1 LLILNI
7 FQLSSSSEI
16 PSNSYQIF
24 EILTSYLIEDY
35 VDYGLELAVQSVP
48 IPEAKTHDP
57 PNVYFFEVIKQVNA
71 IILLF
76 ENQLSDTL
84 VPLIM
89 YVLILFLIN
98 LIIEYKI

>member
-1 LLILNI
+1 MFCNFNL
-7 FQLSSSSEI
+7 FQLSSTSDI

-24 EILTSYLIEDY
+24 EVLSSYLIEDY

-57 PNVYFFEVIKQVNA
+57 PNVYFFDVIKQVNT

-76 ENQLSDTL
+76 ENQLSDAL

-89 YVLILFLIN
+89 YVLIIFFLFL
-98 LIIEYKI
+98 